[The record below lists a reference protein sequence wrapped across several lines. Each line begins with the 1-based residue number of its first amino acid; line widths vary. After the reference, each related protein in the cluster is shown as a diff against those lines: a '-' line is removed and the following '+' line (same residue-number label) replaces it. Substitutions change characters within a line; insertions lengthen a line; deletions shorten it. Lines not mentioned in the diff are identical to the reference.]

1 MPKKDSEEETE
12 EVSEKKE
19 KKDGKEPKLTD
30 LPGIGP
36 AVATKLES
44 AGIYDLMSLAVMSPT
59 VLGDIA
65 GVGAAVIAEQF
76 GAEKV
81 IATDIDPEQIERAK
95 KKLVPG
101 LNEKIEFK
109 VEDAMALDE
118 DDETFDA
125 VFSFGVLHH
134 MEDWRKALSEIA
146 RVLKKGGE
154 FFFEEPFRPFLR
166 NFLVRT
172 LTDHPK
178 GGEFDFEEFKAALK
192 ENNIDIVNMKR
203 IKDIAIF
210 CVGRK
215 G

>member
-1 MPKKDSEEETE
+1 VKLNLFEKLIRNNPVRASIQRHIEGPMLKKMGSQRAYPLSIE
-12 EVSEKKE
+12 
-19 KKDGKEPKLTD
+19 
-30 LPGIGP
+30 IGCG
-36 AVATKLES
+36 S
-44 AGIYDLMSLAVMSPT
+44 
-59 VLGDIA
+59 
-65 GVGAAVIAEQF
+65 GVGAELIVEQF
-76 GAEKV
+76 GATKV

-95 KKLVPG
+95 KNLRPE

-118 DDETFDA
+118 PDEKFDA

-134 MEDWRKALSEIA
+134 MEDWRKAVKEIS

-172 LTDHPK
+172 LTDHPR
-178 GGEFDFEEFKAALK
+178 GGEFDFEEFKNELK
-192 ENNIDIVNMKR
+192 KNNIDMVNMKR

-215 G
+215 Q